1 VGKNVRLFLSD
12 GANVQ
17 FNPIGLAVDQNPTPA
32 VVRFNSIFDHGMDT
46 KRRILVPVKWRAEE
60 AAEEALTVVIWR
72 GHAVGICLRVL
83 PPAEMAKLRQAI
95 NTTEDLAHRGILKR
109 LVGADSEQVTP
120 DSAGR
125 LLLPERMVKEA
136 GLENGAVLVGQL
148 DYFEIWNPK
157 LYERQRVVDEVMAPA
172 AFKPLN

>member
-1 VGKNVRLFLSD
+1 
-12 GANVQ
+12 
-17 FNPIGLAVDQNPTPA
+17 
-32 VVRFNSIFDHGMDT
+32 MDA
-46 KRRILVPVKWRAEE
+46 KRRILVPVKWRAKDA
-60 AAEEALTVVIWR
+60 AAEELTVVIWR

-83 PPAEMAKLRQAI
+83 PPAEMTKLRQAI
-95 NTTEDLAHRGILKR
+95 NNTQNEVHRGTLKR

-157 LYERQRVVDEVMAPA
+157 LYDRLRVVDEVGAQE